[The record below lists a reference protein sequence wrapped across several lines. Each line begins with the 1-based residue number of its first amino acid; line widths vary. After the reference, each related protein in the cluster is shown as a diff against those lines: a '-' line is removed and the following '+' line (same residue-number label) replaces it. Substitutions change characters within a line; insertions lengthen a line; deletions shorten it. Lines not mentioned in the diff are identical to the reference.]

1 LINKKTEANRK
12 KVKEMT
18 TKSIVTLLVLASSVA
33 SAEMPFSAEWNW
45 EKNKINGP
53 GKEIVVV
60 NKNEK
65 TVESFNKE
73 GQKVLK
79 ETFDK
84 DGSK

>member
-1 LINKKTEANRK
+1 
-12 KVKEMT
+12 MT

-53 GKEIVVV
+53 VKEIVVV
-60 NKNEK
+60 NKNGK